1 MPIFH
6 RGTKLRFED
15 ENLPL
20 RMSVK
25 LYNLKNVLWL
35 AV

>member
-6 RGTKLRFED
+6 RETKLRFED

-20 RMSVK
+20 RMSVW
-25 LYNLKNVLWL
+25 LFYLKNVLWL